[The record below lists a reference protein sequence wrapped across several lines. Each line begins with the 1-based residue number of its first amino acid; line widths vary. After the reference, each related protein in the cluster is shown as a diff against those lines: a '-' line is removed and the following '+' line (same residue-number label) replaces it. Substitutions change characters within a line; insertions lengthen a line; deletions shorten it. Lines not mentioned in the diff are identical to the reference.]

1 MGISVS
7 TYSQDKAAGLVS
19 ISNINGIAF
28 YVRKAFD
35 PQTGA
40 PKPELTQVN
49 VEQIDAAIEQ
59 NAQDAANLA
68 VLRADITAV
77 LA

>member
-1 MGISVS
+1 MGINVS

-40 PKPELTQVN
+40 PKPEVTPVDVAN
-49 VEQIDAAIEQ
+49 IEAAILQ
-59 NAQDAANLA
+59 NQKDAVNLA
-68 VLRADITAV
+68 ALLADTTGVLV
-77 LA
+77 